1 VLSEVELFGALT
13 ADERSE
19 LADHLIPAPF
29 VTGETITRQG
39 AVAHWLY
46 ILVSGRAEIRANV
59 EGDPKPH
66 LVATLEAP
74 ALFGEMGLMTG
85 APRSADVCA
94 ITDVECYRLDKAGF
108 QEIIARRPAIAEAM
122 SQTMARRRIEL
133 NAARDGVPVES
144 RRGDEMP
151 EATRIARS
159 IRQFF
164 GLSSDA

>member
-1 VLSEVELFGALT
+1 
-13 ADERSE
+13 
-19 LADHLIPAPF
+19 
-29 VTGETITRQG
+29 
-39 AVAHWLY
+39 
-46 ILVSGRAEIRANV
+46 
-59 EGDPKPH
+59 
-66 LVATLEAP
+66 
-74 ALFGEMGLMTG
+74 MTG